1 VTTCGDRPRSVP
13 GTAPGVGTV
22 QIHMPETGMP
32 STESAPGLL
41 QDLLSSVEGT
51 RIFCS
56 ICYNNSADQWLA
68 GIEQTLAG
76 ILSCGK
82 SELPLGCVS
91 GIRRTSEVYLVPE
104 F

>member
-1 VTTCGDRPRSVP
+1 MCGDRPRSVP
-13 GTAPGVGTV
+13 GTTPGVGTV
-22 QIHMPETGMP
+22 QIHVPENGMP

-56 ICYNNSADQWLA
+56 ICYNNSVDQW
-68 GIEQTLAG
+68 LAG